1 MPQLESIIFAAILQP
16 TVNIMMDGTPTAG
29 ETFTLLCRVILPDG
43 LATEPQ
49 IAWLSPQGNI
59 LISEGEL
66 TVGNQF
72 VLGNPSRVTTYMVQ
86 FSPLLTSHGGTYT
99 CRTTVSSPFGTIL
112 QTVTRT
118 QNVSVQSKLVADRG
132 RGESKVRLCL

>member
-1 MPQLESIIFAAILQP
+1 MHVRIDILPP
-16 TVNIMMDGTPTAG
+16 TISVVMEGSAVAG

-49 IAWLSPQGNI
+49 IAWLSPQGNV
-59 LISEGEL
+59 LISEGEVS
-66 TVGNQF
+66 VGNQV

-99 CRTTVSSPFGTIL
+99 CQATISSPFGTI
-112 QTVTRT
+112 QQSITAA
-118 QNVSVQSKLVADRG
+118 QNVSVQSKFT
-132 RGESKVRLCL
+132 CC